1 MTKLK
6 VDEIEVL
13 STNQDLQV
21 ITKGSTG
28 ALEIKGNSINKGT
41 LQLNCSAQSH
51 GVKLKAP
58 SNSSDLGYTMTLPDN
73 QIATSKILKVKS
85 VTNNNA
91 QLEYADVPPNDLT
104 STPLD
109 ASNIT
114 SGTIASTRI
123 PDFPASTG
131 LGFKLISAQEVTSS
145 NVNNVQFT
153 GLEDNTAY
161 HLVFK
166 SVEADN
172 NVNYE
177 HFYAY
182 LLDVNNNDLGGRV
195 TGVNW
200 RHDYATSGN
209 RGVSQPSGYI
219 VLAPNSTYCRF
230 GHGPFSGHIDF
241 YTGNSNSVQIN
252 GTTSYGMW
260 GNSNSWTHSL
270 GTNGYMESS
279 EHWFTFSGS
288 YKTTP
293 LKGIRLG
300 YDSSSVY
307 IRPNAGAKFLLYK
320 YQES

>member
-6 VDEIEVL
+6 VDEIEAL
-13 STNQDLQV
+13 STNQDLEV

-28 ALEIKGNSINKGT
+28 SLEIKGNSVNEGT

-73 QIATSKILKVKS
+73 QIATSKIFKVKS

-131 LGFKLISAQEVTSS
+131 LGLKLISAQEVTSS

-166 SVEADN
+166 SVEADA

-182 LLDVNNNDLGGRV
+182 LLDANNNDLGGRV
-195 TGVNW
+195 TGINF
-200 RHDYATSGN
+200 RHDYYVNGYREFGSGSS
-209 RGVSQPSGYI
+209 V
-219 VLAPNSTYCRF
+219 VLAPNYNYTRF
-230 GHGPFSGHIDF
+230 GAGPFSGHMDF

-260 GNSNSWTHSL
+260 GNVNSWTHSVSVS
-270 GTNGYMESS
+270 GYMESS

-307 IRPNAGAKFLLYK
+307 IRPNGGAKFLLYK
-320 YQES
+320 YQET

>member
-6 VDEIEVL
+6 VDEIEAL
-13 STNQDLQV
+13 STNQDLEV

-28 ALEIKGNSINKGT
+28 SLEIKGNSNNKGT

-73 QIATSKILKVKS
+73 QIATSKLFKVKS

-114 SGTIASTRI
+114 SGTIASIRI

-131 LGFKLISAQEVTSS
+131 LGLKLISAQEVTSS

-166 SVEADN
+166 SVEADA

-177 HFYAY
+177 QFYAY

-195 TGVNW
+195 TGINF
-200 RHDYATSGN
+200 RSDYYVSGN
-209 RGVSQPSGYI
+209 RDYNSTSSVY
-219 VLAPNSTYCRF
+219 LAPNLNYCKF
-230 GHGPFSGHIDF
+230 GAGPFSGHMDF
-241 YTGNSNSVQIN
+241 YTGNSNSVQVN

-260 GNSNSWTHSL
+260 GNVNSWTHSS
-270 GTNGYMESS
+270 GPTGNMESS

-288 YKTTP
+288 YRTTP

-307 IRPNAGAKFLLYK
+307 IRPNEGAKFLLYK
-320 YQES
+320 YQET